1 MKRVDNIF
9 YKICSI
15 ENLRLADEIARRGKK
30 RKPSVRAFDKK
41 REQLLEKLHYELL
54 AGNYH
59 TSEYEHFK
67 VRDPKERTIASLP
80 YYPDRIVHQ
89 AIVNVLGPVWDRIF
103 IADSYACIKGRGAH
117 AARRRTRQIF
127 RKDPD
132 GTRYCLKVD
141 IHHYY
146 QTIDHDILKAILR
159 RKVKDIRCL
168 ALLDEIID
176 SYPVGIPIGNWT
188 SSYFANLYLS
198 YDIAHYLKEVERV
211 KYLQIYMDDIVIYA
225 SSKEELHRILG
236 VLKVQMAKLHLE
248 LKGNYQIF
256 EVEDRGVDFLGF
268 VFHHGFIRLRKRIK
282 KAIFRHL
289 AKIRKKHISARKKR
303 LAVASY
309 IGWLKYTDSINLKHT
324 LNKFAYAQIF

>member
-1 MKRVDNIF
+1 MKRIDNIF

-30 RKPSVRAFDKK
+30 RKPGVVAFNRN
-41 REQLLEKLHYELL
+41 REALLEELHYKLL
-54 AGNYH
+54 AGEYR
-59 TSEYEHFK
+59 TSKYFHFK
-67 VRDPKERTIASLP
+67 VHDPKERTIAALP

-89 AIVNVLGPVWDRIF
+89 AIVNILGPIWDRIF
-103 IADSYACIKGRGAH
+103 IADSYACIKGRGTH
-117 AARRRTRQIF
+117 AARRRTREIF
-127 RKDPD
+127 RKDPE
-132 GTRYCLKVD
+132 GTKYCLKVD

-146 QTIDHDILKAILR
+146 QSIDHDILKSILR
-159 RKVKDIRCL
+159 RKIKDIRCL
-168 ALLDEIID
+168 ALLDEIVD
-176 SYPVGIPIGNWT
+176 SYPEGIPIGNWT

-198 YDIAHYLKEVERV
+198 YEVAHYLKEVEKV
-211 KYLQIYMDDIVIYA
+211 KYLQIYMDDIVIYG

-248 LKGNYQIF
+248 LKGNYQVF
-256 EVEDRGVDFLGF
+256 PVDDRGVDFLGF
-268 VFHHGFIRLRKRIK
+268 VFRHRFIWLRKRIK

-289 AKIRKKHISARKKR
+289 ARIRKKHISAKKKR

-324 LNKFAYAQIF
+324 LNTFAYAQIF